1 VLVRLLTLLV
11 AVAVFVIAV
20 IEGGLV
26 VLVPRV
32 AVV

>member
-1 VLVRLLTLLV
+1 VLVRLLALLV
-11 AVAVFVIAV
+11 VVAVFVIAV

-32 AVV
+32 VVV